1 MVVFQALTW
10 ESRDTDDE
18 HMISIFGKTEDGK
31 SVCLTTAFTPYFFVK
46 LPENIN
52 TPKIRRIYEIID
64 QQCKDSLV
72 AYTVVKSKD
81 VWGFQNNQ
89 EFPFM
94 KISFKH
100 LQARR
105 LVDSFLRKP
114 LDRTPELFDIFGV
127 RNVKVYESNLDP
139 VLRLMHR
146 TGIQSTGWLDTGDK
160 CIRSH
165 LANVDMDLFSNDWTT
180 LKPVARDDIAPFV
193 VASVDIEC
201 YSKSRKFPDA
211 NNTDDVC
218 FQIAISLCKF
228 GSDEPYD
235 KTCLCYKKTDSNLE
249 GCNILSYPTEK
260 EMLEAFQKY
269 LHQKDVDIITG
280 WNIFG
285 FDMEYIYK
293 RAQINRCHYDFF
305 NLGKLKDTESELTI
319 KKLSSS
325 ALGDNLLKLLPMSG
339 RFIFDLFHEIKKGY
353 KLDSYKLDNV
363 SKLYLGDQKIDMT
376 PKEMFFRYE
385 EEDPVKLREVAE
397 YCIKDTLLPHRLMKK
412 LCTLLNLVEMAKATW
427 VPVPF
432 LVERGQQIKVF
443 SQLTKKARELG
454 FMVPTIRYGAI
465 PEEPYEGATVLEAQK
480 GAYYT
485 PITAL
490 DFESLYPSIMMAHN
504 LCYSSYVMD
513 EKRYGN
519 VPGITYETFKIADRT
534 YKFAQDVPS
543 LLPAILLELKQF
555 RKQAKKDMAAATGFM
570 KEVYNGKQLAY
581 KISMNSVYGF
591 TGAGKG
597 ILPCVP
603 IASTTTSKG
612 RAMIE
617 ETKNYVEKHFPGS
630 KVRYGD
636 SVTPDTPLLIR
647 QNGEVKTTRID
658 SLVDVYELRDDGK
671 EIAEIDAEVWTES
684 GFTPIQQIVRHKTT
698 KNIHRVLTHTGVV
711 DVTEDHSL
719 LLKNKEMI
727 KPSEVCLGTELLH
740 GNSVEAFGESD
751 TSVTPEE
758 AKVMGFFFGDGS
770 CGHYDGKYTWA
781 LNNSNMKYLEEMKS
795 LCPFETRVYDTI
807 ESSGVYKLNAVGDV
821 KSISTKYRSLFYNQH
836 KEKVVPPCI
845 LGAPLSVVKSFW
857 EGYYMADGDKDVH
870 GYTRMDIKGK
880 EGSMGMYII
889 GRRLGYNV
897 SVNTRSDKPDVFRQ
911 TWTTSSQRKNP
922 IAIKKLELVGETN
935 GYVYD
940 LTTGSHHFHVGP
952 GELVVHNTDSV
963 MVEFDVGDRK
973 GEEAIAY
980 SWEVGERAAE
990 ECSALFKKPN
1000 NLELEKVYWPYFL
1013 YSKKRY
1019 AAKLWT
1025 KGKDDKMHMD
1035 YIDVKGLQ
1043 LVRRDNTPHVREV
1056 CKELLDVVLT
1066 SSDPGPPKELAKERA
1081 IELLSGDVPNEK
1093 LVLSQSLADTY
1104 KVAGKNVSVTS
1115 SESVNINQSHVQVVT
1130 KMRQRKPGSEPQSG
1144 DRVPYLLT
1152 KTENAKAKAYE
1163 KAEDPKYVEEHGVPV
1178 DYHYYFLN
1186 KFLNPVCDLLDPLYE
1201 NVKEEIFGEIINQHK
1216 PPKPKREPALSTMK
1230 KDDLIAECKR
1240 RGLEETGTLVVLRAR
1255 LKEARQGSV
1264 EDIFK
1269 NYELKQSKDE
1279 SSREDYADS

>member
-10 ESRDTDDE
+10 ESRDTEDE
-18 HMISIFGKTEDGK
+18 HLVSIIGKTEEGK
-31 SVCLTTAFTPYFFVK
+31 SVCLTTAFTPYFFIK
-46 LPENIN
+46 LPTNIDAG
-52 TPKIRRIYEIID
+52 KIQRIYNILDEK
-64 QQCKDSLV
+64 CSDSLV
-72 AYTVVKSKD
+72 SYSVMKSKD
-81 VWGFQNNQ
+81 VWGFQNNE

-94 KISFKH
+94 KINFKH

-105 LVDSFLRKP
+105 FVDSFLRRS
-114 LDRTPELFDIFGV
+114 LDKTPELYNIFGT

-165 LANVDMDLFSNDWTT
+165 LANVDMDLFCNDWKT

-201 YSKSRKFPDA
+201 NSSTGKFPDA
-211 NNTDDVC
+211 NIPGDAC
-218 FQIAISLCKF
+218 FQIAISLCTF

-235 KTCLCYKKTDSNLE
+235 KTCLCYKKTDPNLE
-249 GCNILSYPTEK
+249 GCDIRSYETER

-269 LHQKDVDIITG
+269 IQKKDVDIITG

-293 RAQINRCHYDFF
+293 RAQINRCHYEFF
-305 NLGKLKDTESELTI
+305 NLGKLKDTESELVI

-325 ALGDNLLKLLPMSG
+325 ALGDNLLKLLPMPG
-339 RFIFDLFHEIKKGY
+339 RFIFDMFHEVKKGY

-363 SKLYLGDQKIDMT
+363 SKLYLGDQKIDMA
-376 PKEMFFRYE
+376 PKEMFARYK

-427 VPVPF
+427 VPANF

-490 DFESLYPSIMMAHN
+490 DFEALYPSIMMAHN

-513 EKRYGN
+513 EKKYGN
-519 VPGITYETFKIADRT
+519 VPGITYETFHVADRT

-543 LLPAILLELKQF
+543 LLPSILLELKQF
-555 RKQAKKDMAAATGFM
+555 RKQAKRDMANATGFM

-603 IASTTTSKG
+603 IASTTTCKG
-612 RAMIE
+612 RSMIE
-617 ETKNYVEKHFPGS
+617 ETKNYVEANFPGA

-636 SVTPDTPLLIR
+636 
-647 QNGEVKTTRID
+647 
-658 SLVDVYELRDDGK
+658 
-671 EIAEIDAEVWTES
+671 
-684 GFTPIQQIVRHKTT
+684 
-698 KNIHRVLTHTGVV
+698 
-711 DVTEDHSL
+711 
-719 LLKNKEMI
+719 
-727 KPSEVCLGTELLH
+727 
-740 GNSVEAFGESD
+740 
-751 TSVTPEE
+751 
-758 AKVMGFFFGDGS
+758 
-770 CGHYDGKYTWA
+770 
-781 LNNSNMKYLEEMKS
+781 
-795 LCPFETRVYDTI
+795 
-807 ESSGVYKLNAVGDV
+807 
-821 KSISTKYRSLFYNQH
+821 
-836 KEKVVPPCI
+836 
-845 LGAPLSVVKSFW
+845 
-857 EGYYMADGDKDVH
+857 
-870 GYTRMDIKGK
+870 
-880 EGSMGMYII
+880 
-889 GRRLGYNV
+889 
-897 SVNTRSDKPDVFRQ
+897 
-911 TWTTSSQRKNP
+911 
-922 IAIKKLELVGETN
+922 
-935 GYVYD
+935 
-940 LTTGSHHFHVGP
+940 
-952 GELVVHNTDSV
+952 TDSV

-1035 YIDVKGLQ
+1035 YIDIKGLQ
-1043 LVRRDNTPHVREV
+1043 VVRRDNTPHVREV

-1081 IELLSGDVPNEK
+1081 IELLSGDVPNDK
-1093 LVLSQSLADTY
+1093 LILSQGLSDTY
-1104 KVAGKNVSVTS
+1104 KVGGRNISVTS
-1115 SESVNINQSHVQVVT
+1115 PDSININQSHVQVVT
-1130 KMRQRKPGSEPQSG
+1130 KMRERKPGSEPQSG

-1152 KTENAKAKAYE
+1152 KTQDPKAKAYE

-1216 PPKPKREPALSTMK
+1216 PVKPPKLPSLSGMK
-1230 KDDLIAECKR
+1230 KDELIAECNR
-1240 RGLEETGTLVVLRAR
+1240 LGLEETGTLAILRSR
-1255 LKEARQGSV
+1255 LKDARMKKEESV
-1264 EDIFK
+1264 EDLFK
-1269 NYELKQSKDE
+1269 NYELTQSKDE
-1279 SSREDYADS
+1279 S

>member
-10 ESRDTDDE
+10 ESRDTEEE
-18 HMISIFGKTEDGK
+18 HLVSIIGKTEEGK
-31 SVCLTTAFTPYFFVK
+31 SVCLTTAFTPYFFIK
-46 LPENIN
+46 LPANIDAA
-52 TPKIRRIYEIID
+52 KVQRIYNILD
-64 QQCKDSLV
+64 NQCRDSLV

-81 VWGFQNNQ
+81 VWGFQNNE
-89 EFPFM
+89 EFMFM
-94 KISFKH
+94 KVDFKH

-105 LVDSFLRKP
+105 LMDSFLRKS
-114 LDRTPELFDIFGV
+114 LDKTPELYTIFGV

-146 TGIQSTGWLDTGDK
+146 TGIQSTGWLDTGDM

-165 LANVDMDLFSNDWTT
+165 LANVDMDLFCNDWKT
-180 LKPVARDDIAPFV
+180 LKSVARDDIAPFV

-201 YSKSRKFPDA
+201 NSSTGKFPDA
-211 NNTDDVC
+211 DIMGDAC

-235 KTCLCYKKTDSNLE
+235 KTCLCYKKTDPNLE
-249 GCNILSYPTEK
+249 GCDIRSYETER

-269 LHQKDVDIITG
+269 IQKKDVDIITG

-293 RAQINRCHYDFF
+293 RAQINRCHYEFF
-305 NLGKLKDTESELTI
+305 NLGKLKDTESELVI

-325 ALGDNLLKLLPMSG
+325 ALGDNLLKLLPMPG
-339 RFIFDLFHEIKKGY
+339 RFIFDMFHEVKKGY

-363 SKLYLGDQKIDMT
+363 SKLYLGDQKIDMA
-376 PKEMFFRYE
+376 PKEMFARYR

-427 VPVPF
+427 VPANF

-490 DFESLYPSIMMAHN
+490 DFEALYPSIMMAHN

-513 EKRYGN
+513 EKKYGN
-519 VPGITYETFKIADRT
+519 VPGITYETFQVADRT

-543 LLPAILLELKQF
+543 LLPSILLELKQF
-555 RKQAKKDMAAATGFM
+555 RKQAKRDMANATGFM

-603 IASTTTSKG
+603 IASTTTCKG
-612 RAMIE
+612 RSMIE
-617 ETKNYVEKHFPGS
+617 ETKNYVEANFPGA

-636 SVTPDTPLLIR
+636 SVTPDTPLLIKK
-647 QNGEVKTTRID
+647 NGTIHTVRID
-658 SLVDVYELRDDGK
+658 SLVDLYEIRDDGK
-671 EIAEIDAEVWTES
+671 EIAEINAEVLTES
-684 GFTPIQQIVRHKTT
+684 GFTPIKQIVRHKTT

-727 KPSEVCLGTELLH
+727 KPSEVTLGTELLH
-740 GNSVEAFGESD
+740 GDCVSTFCDVD
-751 TSVTPEE
+751 TDITLEE

-770 CGHYDGKYTWA
+770 CGHYDSKYTWA
-781 LNNSNMKYLEEMKS
+781 LNNADMKFLEEMKQ
-795 LCPFETRVYDTI
+795 LCPFETKIYDTI
-807 ESSGVYKLNAVGDV
+807 KSSGVYKLNAIGDV
-821 KSISTKYRSLFYNQH
+821 KSVSLKYRSLFYNEH
-836 KEKVVPPCI
+836 REKIIPACI
-845 LGAPLSVVKSFW
+845 LNAPLHIVKSFC
-857 EGYYMADGDKDVH
+857 EGYYMADGDKDVN
-870 GYTRMDIKGK
+870 GYTRMDIKGR
-880 EGSMGMYII
+880 EGSMGMYIL

-897 SVNTRSDKPDVFRQ
+897 SINTRSDKQDIFRQ
-911 TWTTSSQRKNP
+911 TWTTSAQRKNP
-922 IAIKKLELVGETN
+922 IAIKKLELIGETE

-940 LTTGSHHFHVGP
+940 LTTESHHFHVGP
-952 GELVVHNTDSV
+952 GDMVVHNTDSV

-1035 YIDVKGLQ
+1035 YIDIKGLQ
-1043 LVRRDNTPHVREV
+1043 VVRRDNTPHVREV
-1056 CKELLDVVLT
+1056 CKELLDVILT

-1081 IELLSGDVPNEK
+1081 IELLSGDVSNEK
-1093 LVLSQSLADTY
+1093 LILSQGLSDNY
-1104 KVAGKNVSVTS
+1104 KVGGKNVSVTS
-1115 SESVNINQSHVQVVT
+1115 PDSININQSHVQVVT
-1130 KMRQRKPGSEPQSG
+1130 KMRQRRPGSEPQSG

-1152 KTENAKAKAYE
+1152 KTDDPKAKAYE
-1163 KAEDPKYVEEHGVPV
+1163 KAEDPKYVEEHGVPI

-1216 PPKPKREPALSTMK
+1216 PVKPPKLPSLSGMK
-1230 KDDLIAECKR
+1230 KDELIAECKR
-1240 RGLEETGTLVVLRAR
+1240 LGLEETGTLAILRNR
-1255 LKEARQGSV
+1255 LKAARMKKEESV
-1264 EDIFK
+1264 EDLFK
-1269 NYELKQSKDE
+1269 NYELTQSKDE
-1279 SSREDYADS
+1279 PL

>member
-10 ESRDTDDE
+10 EARDGEDE
-18 HMISIFGKTEDGK
+18 HLISIFGKTEDGK
-31 SVCLTTAFTPYFFVK
+31 SVCVTTAFTPYFFIK
-46 LPENIN
+46 LPSGVDSQ
-52 TPKIRRIYEIID
+52 KVQRIYDILGN
-64 QQCKDSLV
+64 QCKDSLV
-72 AYTVVKSKD
+72 AYSLMKSKD
-81 VWGFQNNQ
+81 VWGFQNNE
-89 EFPFM
+89 EFAYM
-94 KISFKH
+94 KINFKD

-105 LVDSFLRKP
+105 LVDSFLRRP
-114 LDRTPELFDIFGV
+114 LDRSPELYEIFGV

-146 TGIQSTGWLDTGDK
+146 TGIQSTGWLDSGER
-160 CIRSH
+160 CVRSH
-165 LANVDMDLFSNDWTT
+165 IANVDIDLFCNDWTT

-201 YSKSRKFPDA
+201 NSSTGKFPDA
-211 NNTDDVC
+211 NILGDAC

-235 KTCLCYKKTDSNLE
+235 KTCLCYKQTDSNLE
-249 GCNILSYPTEK
+249 GCDIRSYATEK

-269 LHQKDVDIITG
+269 LHSKDIDIITG

-293 RAQINRCHYDFF
+293 RAQINKCNYDFY
-305 NLGKLKDTESELTI
+305 NLGKLKDIDSQLVI

-325 ALGDNLLKLLPMSG
+325 ALGDNFLKLLPMSG
-339 RFIFDLFHEIKKGY
+339 RFIFDLFHEVKKGY
-353 KLDSYKLDNV
+353 KLDSYKLDSV
-363 SKLYLGDQKIDMT
+363 SKLYLGDQKIDMA
-376 PKEMFFRYE
+376 PKEMFARYR

-412 LCTLLNLVEMAKATW
+412 LCILLNLVEMAKATW

-454 FMVPTIRYGAI
+454 FMVPTIRYGSL

-490 DFESLYPSIMMAHN
+490 DFEALYPSIMMAHN

-513 EKRYGN
+513 ERKYGN
-519 VPGITYETFKIADRT
+519 IPGIEYETFNIGDRT

-543 LLPAILLELKQF
+543 LLPAILSELKQF
-555 RKQAKKDMAAATGFM
+555 RKQAKRDMAAATGFM

-612 RAMIE
+612 RSMIE
-617 ETKNYVEKHFPGS
+617 ETKNYVEKNFPGAY
-630 KVRYGD
+630 VRYGD
-636 SVTPDTPLLIR
+636 
-647 QNGEVKTTRID
+647 
-658 SLVDVYELRDDGK
+658 
-671 EIAEIDAEVWTES
+671 
-684 GFTPIQQIVRHKTT
+684 
-698 KNIHRVLTHTGVV
+698 
-711 DVTEDHSL
+711 
-719 LLKNKEMI
+719 
-727 KPSEVCLGTELLH
+727 
-740 GNSVEAFGESD
+740 
-751 TSVTPEE
+751 
-758 AKVMGFFFGDGS
+758 
-770 CGHYDGKYTWA
+770 
-781 LNNSNMKYLEEMKS
+781 
-795 LCPFETRVYDTI
+795 
-807 ESSGVYKLNAVGDV
+807 
-821 KSISTKYRSLFYNQH
+821 
-836 KEKVVPPCI
+836 
-845 LGAPLSVVKSFW
+845 
-857 EGYYMADGDKDVH
+857 
-870 GYTRMDIKGK
+870 
-880 EGSMGMYII
+880 
-889 GRRLGYNV
+889 
-897 SVNTRSDKPDVFRQ
+897 
-911 TWTTSSQRKNP
+911 
-922 IAIKKLELVGETN
+922 
-935 GYVYD
+935 
-940 LTTGSHHFHVGP
+940 
-952 GELVVHNTDSV
+952 TDSV
-963 MVEFDVGDRK
+963 MIEFDVGDRT

-1000 NLELEKVYWPYFL
+1000 NLELEKVYCPYFL

-1025 KGKDDKMHMD
+1025 KGKDDNMHMD

-1056 CKELLDVVLT
+1056 SKELLDVILT

-1081 IELLSGDVPNEK
+1081 IELLSGDVPNQK
-1093 LVLSQSLADTY
+1093 LILSQGLSDSY
-1104 KVAGKNVSVTS
+1104 KVGGKSVSVTS

-1152 KTENAKAKAYE
+1152 KTGDPKAKAFE
-1163 KAEDPKYVEEHGVPV
+1163 KSEDPKYVEEHSIPV

-1216 PPKPKREPALSTMK
+1216 PVKPPKLPSLSGMK
-1230 KDDLIAECKR
+1230 KEQLIAECKHL
-1240 RGLEETGTLVVLRAR
+1240 GLEDTGTLAILRAR
-1255 LKEARQGSV
+1255 LKEARTKEDSV
-1264 EDIFK
+1264 EDLFK
-1269 NYELKQSKDE
+1269 NYNPVEVRNE
-1279 SSREDYADS
+1279 SV

>member
-10 ESRDTDDE
+10 EARDGEDE
-18 HMISIFGKTEDGK
+18 HLISIFGKTEDGK
-31 SVCLTTAFTPYFFVK
+31 SVCVTTAFTPYFFIK
-46 LPENIN
+46 LPSGVDSQ
-52 TPKIRRIYEIID
+52 KVQRIYDILGN
-64 QQCKDSLV
+64 QCKDSLV
-72 AYTVVKSKD
+72 AYSLMKSKD
-81 VWGFQNNQ
+81 VWGFQNNE
-89 EFPFM
+89 EFAYM
-94 KISFKH
+94 KISFKD

-105 LVDSFLRKP
+105 LVDSFLRRP
-114 LDRTPELFDIFGV
+114 LDRSPELYEIFGV

-146 TGIQSTGWLDTGDK
+146 TGIQSTGWLDTGER
-160 CIRSH
+160 CVRSH
-165 LANVDMDLFSNDWTT
+165 IANVDIDLFCNDWTT

-201 YSKSRKFPDA
+201 NSSTGKFPDA
-211 NNTDDVC
+211 NIPGDAC

-235 KTCLCYKKTDSNLE
+235 KTCLCYKQTDSNLE
-249 GCNILSYPTEK
+249 GCDIRSYATEK

-269 LHQKDVDIITG
+269 LHSKDIDIITG

-293 RAQINRCHYDFF
+293 RAQINKCNYDFY
-305 NLGKLKDTESELTI
+305 NLGKLKDIDSQLVI

-325 ALGDNLLKLLPMSG
+325 ALGDNFLKLLPMSG
-339 RFIFDLFHEIKKGY
+339 RFIFDLFHEVKKGY
-353 KLDSYKLDNV
+353 KLDSYKLDSV
-363 SKLYLGDQKIDMT
+363 SKLYLGDQKIDMA
-376 PKEMFFRYE
+376 PKEMFARYR

-412 LCTLLNLVEMAKATW
+412 LCILLNLVEMAKATW

-454 FMVPTIRYGAI
+454 FMVPTIRYGSL

-490 DFESLYPSIMMAHN
+490 DFEALYPSIMMAHN

-513 EKRYGN
+513 ERKYGN
-519 VPGITYETFKIADRT
+519 IPGIEYETFNIGDRT

-543 LLPAILLELKQF
+543 LLPAILSELKQF
-555 RKQAKKDMAAATGFM
+555 RKQAKRDMAAATGFM

-612 RAMIE
+612 RSMIE
-617 ETKNYVEKHFPGS
+617 ETKNYVEKNFPGAY
-630 KVRYGD
+630 VRYGD
-636 SVTPDTPLLIR
+636 
-647 QNGEVKTTRID
+647 
-658 SLVDVYELRDDGK
+658 
-671 EIAEIDAEVWTES
+671 
-684 GFTPIQQIVRHKTT
+684 
-698 KNIHRVLTHTGVV
+698 
-711 DVTEDHSL
+711 
-719 LLKNKEMI
+719 
-727 KPSEVCLGTELLH
+727 
-740 GNSVEAFGESD
+740 
-751 TSVTPEE
+751 
-758 AKVMGFFFGDGS
+758 
-770 CGHYDGKYTWA
+770 
-781 LNNSNMKYLEEMKS
+781 
-795 LCPFETRVYDTI
+795 
-807 ESSGVYKLNAVGDV
+807 
-821 KSISTKYRSLFYNQH
+821 
-836 KEKVVPPCI
+836 
-845 LGAPLSVVKSFW
+845 
-857 EGYYMADGDKDVH
+857 
-870 GYTRMDIKGK
+870 
-880 EGSMGMYII
+880 
-889 GRRLGYNV
+889 
-897 SVNTRSDKPDVFRQ
+897 
-911 TWTTSSQRKNP
+911 
-922 IAIKKLELVGETN
+922 
-935 GYVYD
+935 
-940 LTTGSHHFHVGP
+940 
-952 GELVVHNTDSV
+952 TDSV
-963 MVEFDVGDRK
+963 MIEFDVGDRT

-1000 NLELEKVYWPYFL
+1000 NLELEKVYCPYFL

-1025 KGKDDKMHMD
+1025 KGKDENMHMD

-1056 CKELLDVVLT
+1056 SKELLDVILT

-1081 IELLSGDVPNEK
+1081 IELLSGDVPNQK
-1093 LVLSQSLADTY
+1093 LILSQGLSDSY
-1104 KVAGKNVSVTS
+1104 KVGGKSVSVTS

-1152 KTENAKAKAYE
+1152 KTGDPKAKAFE
-1163 KAEDPKYVEEHGVPV
+1163 KSEDPKYVEENGIPV

-1201 NVKEEIFGEIINQHK
+1201 NVREEIFGEIINQHK
-1216 PPKPKREPALSTMK
+1216 PVKPPKLPSLSGMK
-1230 KDDLIAECKR
+1230 KEQLIAECKHL
-1240 RGLEETGTLVVLRAR
+1240 GLEDTGTLAILRAR
-1255 LKEARQGSV
+1255 LKEARTKDDSL
-1264 EDIFK
+1264 EELFK
-1269 NYELKQSKDE
+1269 NYNPVEVRNE
-1279 SSREDYADS
+1279 SV

>member
-18 HMISIFGKTEDGK
+18 HLISIFGKTEEGK
-31 SVCLTTAFTPYFFVK
+31 SVCLTTAFTPYFFIK
-46 LPENIN
+46 LPEKIDAG
-52 TPKIRRIYEIID
+52 KIRRIYNILDEK
-64 QQCKDSLV
+64 CKDSLV
-72 AYTVVKSKD
+72 AYSVMKSKD
-81 VWGFQNNQ
+81 VWGFQNNE
-89 EFPFM
+89 EFVFM
-94 KISFKH
+94 KVNFKH

-114 LDRTPELFDIFGV
+114 LDRTPELFNIFGV

-165 LANVDMDLFSNDWTT
+165 LARVDMDLFCNDWTT

-201 YSKSRKFPDA
+201 NSSTGKFPDA
-211 NNTDDVC
+211 DVTGDAC

-235 KTCLCYKKTDSNLE
+235 KTCLCYKKTDPNLE
-249 GCNILSYPTEK
+249 GSTILSYPTER

-269 LHQKDVDIITG
+269 LHTKDVDIITG

-293 RAQINRCHYDFF
+293 RAQVNRCHYEFF
-305 NLGKLKDTESELTI
+305 NLGKLRDTKSELVI

-325 ALGDNLLKLLPMSG
+325 ALGDNLLKLLPMPG
-339 RFIFDLFHEIKKGY
+339 RFIFDMFHEVKKGY

-363 SKLYLGDQKIDMT
+363 SKLYLGDQKIDMA
-376 PKEMFFRYE
+376 PKEMFARYR

-412 LCTLLNLVEMAKATW
+412 LCTLLNMVEMAKATW
-427 VPVPF
+427 VPANF

-490 DFESLYPSIMMAHN
+490 DFEALYPSIMMAHN

-513 EKRYGN
+513 EKRYGS
-519 VPGITYETFKIADRT
+519 VPGITYETFNIGYRT

-543 LLPAILLELKQF
+543 LLPAILAELKQF
-555 RKQAKKDMAAATGFM
+555 RKQAKRDMAAATGFM

-581 KISMNSVYGF
+581 KVSMNSVYGF

-612 RAMIE
+612 RSMIE
-617 ETKNYVEKHFPGS
+617 ETKNYVEKNFPGA

-636 SVTPDTPLLIR
+636 
-647 QNGEVKTTRID
+647 
-658 SLVDVYELRDDGK
+658 
-671 EIAEIDAEVWTES
+671 
-684 GFTPIQQIVRHKTT
+684 
-698 KNIHRVLTHTGVV
+698 
-711 DVTEDHSL
+711 
-719 LLKNKEMI
+719 
-727 KPSEVCLGTELLH
+727 
-740 GNSVEAFGESD
+740 
-751 TSVTPEE
+751 
-758 AKVMGFFFGDGS
+758 
-770 CGHYDGKYTWA
+770 
-781 LNNSNMKYLEEMKS
+781 
-795 LCPFETRVYDTI
+795 
-807 ESSGVYKLNAVGDV
+807 
-821 KSISTKYRSLFYNQH
+821 
-836 KEKVVPPCI
+836 
-845 LGAPLSVVKSFW
+845 
-857 EGYYMADGDKDVH
+857 
-870 GYTRMDIKGK
+870 
-880 EGSMGMYII
+880 
-889 GRRLGYNV
+889 
-897 SVNTRSDKPDVFRQ
+897 
-911 TWTTSSQRKNP
+911 
-922 IAIKKLELVGETN
+922 
-935 GYVYD
+935 
-940 LTTGSHHFHVGP
+940 
-952 GELVVHNTDSV
+952 TDSV

-1025 KGKDDKMHMD
+1025 KGKDGKMHMD
-1035 YIDVKGLQ
+1035 YIDIKGLQ
-1043 LVRRDNTPHVREV
+1043 VVRRDNTPHVREV
-1056 CKELLDVVLT
+1056 CKELLDVILT

-1081 IELLSGDVPNEK
+1081 IELLSGDVPNDK
-1093 LVLSQSLADTY
+1093 LILSQGLSDTY
-1104 KVAGKNVSVTS
+1104 KVGGKNVSVTS
-1115 SESVNINQSHVQVVT
+1115 ADSVNINQSHVQVVT

-1152 KTENAKAKAYE
+1152 KTQDPKAKAYE

-1201 NVKEEIFGEIINQHK
+1201 NVKEEIFGEIINRHK
-1216 PPKPKREPALSTMK
+1216 PPKPPKLPALSTMK
-1230 KDDLIAECKR
+1230 KDDLIAECQR
-1240 RGLEETGTLVVLRAR
+1240 LGLEETGTLAILRAR
-1255 LKEARQGSV
+1255 LKDARHGSV
-1264 EDIFK
+1264 EDLFK
-1269 NYELKQSKDE
+1269 NYELTQSKDE
-1279 SSREDYADS
+1279 SS

>member
-10 ESRDTDDE
+10 EARDGEDE
-18 HMISIFGKTEDGK
+18 HLISIFGKTEDGK
-31 SVCLTTAFTPYFFVK
+31 SVCVTTAFTPYFFIK
-46 LPENIN
+46 LPTGIDSQ
-52 TPKIRRIYEIID
+52 KVQRIYNILGD
-64 QQCKDSLV
+64 KCKDSLV
-72 AYTVVKSKD
+72 AYSLMKSKD
-81 VWGFQNNQ
+81 VWGFQNNE
-89 EFPFM
+89 EFAFM
-94 KISFKH
+94 KINFKD

-114 LDRTPELFDIFGV
+114 LDRTPELFELFGV

-146 TGIQSTGWLDTGDK
+146 TGIQSTGWLDSGEK

-165 LANVDMDLFSNDWTT
+165 LANVDIDLFCNDWTT

-201 YSKSRKFPDA
+201 NSSTGKFPDA
-211 NNTDDVC
+211 NIPGDAC

-235 KTCLCYKKTDSNLE
+235 KTCLCYKQTDPNLE
-249 GCNILSYPTEK
+249 GCDIRSYATER

-269 LHQKDVDIITG
+269 LHAKDVDIITG

-293 RAQINRCHYDFF
+293 RAQINRCHYDFY
-305 NLGKLKDTESELTI
+305 NLGKLKDTDSELVI

-339 RFIFDLFHEIKKGY
+339 RFIFDLFHEVKKGY
-353 KLDSYKLDNV
+353 KLDSYKLDSV
-363 SKLYLGDQKIDMT
+363 SKLYLGDQKIDMA
-376 PKEMFFRYE
+376 PKEMFARYK

-490 DFESLYPSIMMAHN
+490 DFEALYPSIMMAHN

-513 EKRYGN
+513 EKKYGN
-519 VPGITYETFKIADRT
+519 VPGVEYETFNIGDRT
-534 YKFAQDVPS
+534 YKFAQGVPS

-555 RKQAKKDMAAATGFM
+555 RKQAKRDMAAATGFM

-612 RAMIE
+612 RSMIE
-617 ETKNYVEKHFPGS
+617 ETKNYVEANFPGA

-636 SVTPDTPLLIR
+636 
-647 QNGEVKTTRID
+647 
-658 SLVDVYELRDDGK
+658 
-671 EIAEIDAEVWTES
+671 
-684 GFTPIQQIVRHKTT
+684 
-698 KNIHRVLTHTGVV
+698 
-711 DVTEDHSL
+711 
-719 LLKNKEMI
+719 
-727 KPSEVCLGTELLH
+727 
-740 GNSVEAFGESD
+740 
-751 TSVTPEE
+751 
-758 AKVMGFFFGDGS
+758 
-770 CGHYDGKYTWA
+770 
-781 LNNSNMKYLEEMKS
+781 
-795 LCPFETRVYDTI
+795 
-807 ESSGVYKLNAVGDV
+807 
-821 KSISTKYRSLFYNQH
+821 
-836 KEKVVPPCI
+836 
-845 LGAPLSVVKSFW
+845 
-857 EGYYMADGDKDVH
+857 
-870 GYTRMDIKGK
+870 
-880 EGSMGMYII
+880 
-889 GRRLGYNV
+889 
-897 SVNTRSDKPDVFRQ
+897 
-911 TWTTSSQRKNP
+911 
-922 IAIKKLELVGETN
+922 
-935 GYVYD
+935 
-940 LTTGSHHFHVGP
+940 
-952 GELVVHNTDSV
+952 TDSV

-1081 IELLSGDVPNEK
+1081 VELLSGDVPNNK
-1093 LVLSQSLADTY
+1093 LVLSQSLADSY
-1104 KVAGKNVSVTS
+1104 KVSGKSVSITS
-1115 SESVNINQSHVQVVT
+1115 PESININQSHVQVVT

-1152 KTENAKAKAYE
+1152 KTEDPKAKAFE
-1163 KAEDPKYVEEHGVPV
+1163 KAEDPKYVEENGVPV

-1216 PPKPKREPALSTMK
+1216 PKKPPKLPSLSGMK
-1230 KDDLIAECKR
+1230 KDELIAECKR
-1240 RGLEETGTLVVLRAR
+1240 LGLEETGTLAILRSR
-1255 LKEARQGSV
+1255 LKEARTKKEESV
-1264 EDIFK
+1264 EDLFK
-1269 NYELKQSKDE
+1269 NYELSHDKNE
-1279 SSREDYADS
+1279 HV

>member
-10 ESRDTDDE
+10 EARDGEDE
-18 HMISIFGKTEDGK
+18 HLISIFGKTEDGK
-31 SVCLTTAFTPYFFVK
+31 SVCVTTAFTPYFFIK
-46 LPENIN
+46 LPSGIDSQ
-52 TPKIRRIYEIID
+52 KVQRIYNILSD
-64 QQCKDSLV
+64 KCKDSLV
-72 AYTVVKSKD
+72 AYSLMKSKD
-81 VWGFQNNQ
+81 VWGFQNNE
-89 EFPFM
+89 EFAFM
-94 KISFKH
+94 KINFKD

-114 LDRTPELFDIFGV
+114 LDRSPELFELFGV

-146 TGIQSTGWLDTGDK
+146 TGIQSTGWLDSGEK
-160 CIRSH
+160 CVRSH
-165 LANVDMDLFSNDWTT
+165 LANVDIDLFCNDWTT

-201 YSKSRKFPDA
+201 NSSTGKFPDA
-211 NNTDDVC
+211 NIPGDAC

-235 KTCLCYKKTDSNLE
+235 KTCLCYKQTDSNLE
-249 GCNILSYPTEK
+249 GCNIRSYATER

-269 LHQKDVDIITG
+269 LHAKDVDIITG

-293 RAQINRCHYDFF
+293 RAQINRCHYSFY
-305 NLGKLKDTESELTI
+305 NLGKLKDVDSELVI

-339 RFIFDLFHEIKKGY
+339 RFIFDLFHEVKKGY
-353 KLDSYKLDNV
+353 KLDSYKLDSV
-363 SKLYLGDQKIDMT
+363 SKLYLGDQKIDMA
-376 PKEMFFRYE
+376 PKEMFARYK

-513 EKRYGN
+513 EKKYGN
-519 VPGITYETFKIADRT
+519 VPGIEYETFKIGDRT

-555 RKQAKKDMAAATGFM
+555 RKQAKRDMAAATGFM

-612 RAMIE
+612 RSMIE

-636 SVTPDTPLLIR
+636 
-647 QNGEVKTTRID
+647 
-658 SLVDVYELRDDGK
+658 
-671 EIAEIDAEVWTES
+671 
-684 GFTPIQQIVRHKTT
+684 
-698 KNIHRVLTHTGVV
+698 
-711 DVTEDHSL
+711 
-719 LLKNKEMI
+719 
-727 KPSEVCLGTELLH
+727 
-740 GNSVEAFGESD
+740 
-751 TSVTPEE
+751 
-758 AKVMGFFFGDGS
+758 
-770 CGHYDGKYTWA
+770 
-781 LNNSNMKYLEEMKS
+781 
-795 LCPFETRVYDTI
+795 
-807 ESSGVYKLNAVGDV
+807 
-821 KSISTKYRSLFYNQH
+821 
-836 KEKVVPPCI
+836 
-845 LGAPLSVVKSFW
+845 
-857 EGYYMADGDKDVH
+857 
-870 GYTRMDIKGK
+870 
-880 EGSMGMYII
+880 
-889 GRRLGYNV
+889 
-897 SVNTRSDKPDVFRQ
+897 
-911 TWTTSSQRKNP
+911 
-922 IAIKKLELVGETN
+922 
-935 GYVYD
+935 
-940 LTTGSHHFHVGP
+940 
-952 GELVVHNTDSV
+952 TDSV

-1025 KGKDDKMHMD
+1025 KGKDDQMHMD

-1081 IELLSGDVPNEK
+1081 IELLSGDVPNDK
-1093 LVLSQSLADTY
+1093 LVLSQSLADSY
-1104 KVAGKNVSVTS
+1104 KVGGKAVSITS
-1115 SESVNINQSHVQVVT
+1115 PESININQSHVQVVT

-1152 KTENAKAKAYE
+1152 KTEDPKAKAFE
-1163 KAEDPKYVEEHGVPV
+1163 KAEDPKYVEENGVPV

-1186 KFLNPVCDLLDPLYE
+1186 KFLNPVCDLLDPLYD
-1201 NVKEEIFGEIINQHK
+1201 NVKEEIFGEIIDQHK
-1216 PPKPKREPALSTMK
+1216 PKKPLKLPSLSGMK
-1230 KDDLIAECKR
+1230 KDELVNECKR
-1240 RGLEETGTLVVLRAR
+1240 LGLEETGTLPILRAR
-1255 LKEARQGSV
+1255 LKEARMKKEESV
-1264 EDIFK
+1264 EDLFK
-1269 NYELKQSKDE
+1269 NYTLSQNKNEHV
-1279 SSREDYADS
+1279 

>member
-10 ESRDTDDE
+10 ESRDTEEE
-18 HMISIFGKTEDGK
+18 HLVSIIGKTEEGK
-31 SVCLTTAFTPYFFVK
+31 SVCLTTAFTPYFFIK
-46 LPENIN
+46 LPANID
-52 TPKIRRIYEIID
+52 TAKVQRIYNILD
-64 QQCKDSLV
+64 NQCRDSLV
-72 AYTVVKSKD
+72 AYTIVKSKD
-81 VWGFQNNQ
+81 VWGFQNNE
-89 EFPFM
+89 EFVFM
-94 KISFKH
+94 KVDFKH

-105 LVDSFLRKP
+105 LMDSFLRKS
-114 LDRTPELFDIFGV
+114 LDKTPELYNIFGV

-165 LANVDMDLFSNDWTT
+165 LANVDMDLFCNDWKT

-201 YSKSRKFPDA
+201 NSSTGKFPDA
-211 NNTDDVC
+211 NIMGDAC
-218 FQIAISLCKF
+218 FQIAISLCTF

-235 KTCLCYKKTDSNLE
+235 KTCLCYKKTDPNLE
-249 GCNILSYPTEK
+249 GCDIRSYETER

-269 LHQKDVDIITG
+269 IQKKDVDIITG

-293 RAQINRCHYDFF
+293 RAQINRCHYEFF
-305 NLGKLKDTESELTI
+305 NLGKLKDTESELVI

-325 ALGDNLLKLLPMSG
+325 ALGDNLLKLLPMPG
-339 RFIFDLFHEIKKGY
+339 RFIFDMFHEVKKGY

-363 SKLYLGDQKIDMT
+363 SKLYLGDQKIDMA
-376 PKEMFFRYE
+376 PKEMFARYR

-427 VPVPF
+427 VPANF

-465 PEEPYEGATVLEAQK
+465 PEEPYEGATVLDAQK

-490 DFESLYPSIMMAHN
+490 DFEALYPSIMMAHN

-513 EKRYGN
+513 EKKYGN
-519 VPGITYETFKIADRT
+519 IPGITYETFHVGDRT

-543 LLPAILLELKQF
+543 LLPSILLELKQF
-555 RKQAKKDMAAATGFM
+555 RKQAKRDMANATGFM

-603 IASTTTSKG
+603 IASTTTCKG
-612 RAMIE
+612 RSMIE
-617 ETKNYVEKHFPGS
+617 ETKNYVEANFPGA

-636 SVTPDTPLLIR
+636 SVTPDTPLLIKK
-647 QNGEVKTTRID
+647 NGTIHTVRID
-658 SLVDVYELRDDGK
+658 SLVDLYEIRDDGK
-671 EIAEIDAEVWTES
+671 EIAEINAEVWTES
-684 GFTPIQQIVRHKTT
+684 GFTPIKQIVRHKTT

-727 KPSEVCLGTELLH
+727 KPSEVTLNTELLH
-740 GNSVEAFGESD
+740 GDCVSTFCDVD
-751 TSVTPEE
+751 TDITLEE

-770 CGHYDGKYTWA
+770 CGHYDSKYTWA
-781 LNNSNMKYLEEMKS
+781 LNNADMKFLEEMKQ
-795 LCPFETRVYDTI
+795 LCPFETKIYDTI
-807 ESSGVYKLNAVGDV
+807 KSSGVYKLNAIGDV
-821 KSISTKYRSLFYNQH
+821 KSVSLKYRSLFYNEH
-836 KEKVVPPCI
+836 REKIIPACI
-845 LGAPLSVVKSFW
+845 LNAPLHIVKSFC
-857 EGYYMADGDKDVH
+857 EGYYMADGDKDVN

-880 EGSMGMYII
+880 EGSMGMYIL

-897 SVNTRSDKPDVFRQ
+897 SINTRSDKQDIFRQ
-911 TWTTSSQRKNP
+911 TWTTSAQRKNP
-922 IAIKKLELVGETN
+922 IAIKKLELIGETE

-940 LTTGSHHFHVGP
+940 LTTESHHFHVGP
-952 GELVVHNTDSV
+952 GDMVVHNTDSV

-1035 YIDVKGLQ
+1035 YIDIKGLQ
-1043 LVRRDNTPHVREV
+1043 VVRRDNTPHVREV
-1056 CKELLDVVLT
+1056 CKELLDVILT

-1081 IELLSGDVPNEK
+1081 IELLSGDVSNEK
-1093 LVLSQSLADTY
+1093 LILSQGLSDNY
-1104 KVAGKNVSVTS
+1104 KVGGKNVSVTS
-1115 SESVNINQSHVQVVT
+1115 PDSININQSHVQVVT
-1130 KMRQRKPGSEPQSG
+1130 KMRQRRPGSEPQSG

-1152 KTENAKAKAYE
+1152 KTEDPKAKAYE

-1216 PPKPKREPALSTMK
+1216 PVKPPKLPSLSGMK
-1230 KDDLIAECKR
+1230 KDELIAECKR
-1240 RGLEETGTLVVLRAR
+1240 LGLEETGTLAILRSR
-1255 LKEARQGSV
+1255 LKGARMKKEESV
-1264 EDIFK
+1264 EDLFK
-1269 NYELKQSKDE
+1269 NYELTQSKDE
-1279 SSREDYADS
+1279 PL